1 MYIWILLLLL
11 LLWFRLAYFSLGRYH
26 EAVHSYERAVE
37 LDPTNE
43 TIAQSLEIARK
54 KDAEKLAA
62 EGDDGRTCQH
72 GQRGATG
79 GHGHAHAGN
88 QPAAGGMPD
97 FSSLMNNPGIQNM
110 VNSMQSGGGMPN
122 ISEMLNNPDIMSQ
135 ATQLLNNP
143 GVGNLLNNPAVMNM

>member
-1 MYIWILLLLL
+1 M
-11 LLWFRLAYFSLGRYH
+11 
-26 EAVHSYERAVE
+26 
-37 LDPTNE
+37 
-43 TIAQSLEIARK
+43 EIARK

-88 QPAAGGMPD
+88 QPTAGGMPD